1 MVRRNP
7 LPTMQRKK
15 GEKKTGVQNL
25 SY

>member
-1 MVRRNP
+1 MVRQNP

-15 GEKKTGVQNL
+15 GEKKTGVQNS